1 MTKEPADSNPKND
14 LNVKKSKK
22 RDIKEVEEQPGK
34 KEKLYGRNYWNVTIY
49 RNTQTSKGS
58 FCN

>member
-22 RDIKEVEEQPGK
+22 RDIKEVEETPGK
-34 KEKLYGRNYWNVTIY
+34 KEKLYGRNYWKDAIFRHT
-49 RNTQTSKGS
+49 
-58 FCN
+58 

>member
-22 RDIKEVEEQPGK
+22 RDIKEVEEQPGQ
-34 KEKLYGRNYWNVTIY
+34 KEKLYGRNYWKDAIY
-49 RNTQTSKGS
+49 RNT
-58 FCN
+58 